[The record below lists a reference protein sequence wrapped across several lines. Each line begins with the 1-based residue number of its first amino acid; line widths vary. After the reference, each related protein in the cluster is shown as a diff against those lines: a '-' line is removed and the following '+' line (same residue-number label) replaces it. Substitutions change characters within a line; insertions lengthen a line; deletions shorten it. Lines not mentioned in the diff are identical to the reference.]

1 MKTLN
6 ALTVRKKFGSVID
19 EVHENRKP
27 IVISRANQPLVV
39 LVPYEDYEAY
49 ENQRARRERLR
60 KVARRMDEWRQAH
73 AKKTK
78 NVNTTKLI
86 RELRESR

>member
-6 ALTVRKKFGSVID
+6 ALTVRKKFGSIID
-19 EVHENRKP
+19 EVHDNKRP
-27 IVISRANQPLVV
+27 IAISRANQPLVV
-39 LVPYEDYEAY
+39 LIPYEDYEAY
-49 ENQRARRERLR
+49 ESQRARRERLR
-60 KVARRMDEWRQAH
+60 EVARRMDEWRKAH
-73 AKKTK
+73 VKKTK